1 MSERTAARLGSSDRT
16 QDLPVLIAQTG
27 KLNGSRWVLEGA
39 QTLIGRGAE
48 CELVIPDRQVSRTH
62 ARIVHSPEGYYL
74 EDLGSKN
81 GTHVNGAA
89 VEGRVLLQDGDIIQG
104 AVAMK
109 LVFVG
114 TESTIPLNP
123 PRPPPPCPGP
133 AANAPAGSASVGRSG
148 VAGSAALAAAV
159 PHAGSDVSQPRP
171 GRGPGG
177 DRGAGLAG
185 RAGLGRVRA
194 GEDP

>member
-1 MSERTAARLGSSDRT
+1 MSERTAARLGSSDRS

-81 GTHVNGAA
+81 GTHVNGEA
-89 VEGRVLLQDGDIIQG
+89 VEGRVVLQDGALIQG
-104 AVAMK
+104 ALAM
-109 LVFVG
+109 
-114 TESTIPLNP
+114 E
-123 PRPPPPCPGP
+123 
-133 AANAPAGSASVGRSG
+133 
-148 VAGSAALAAAV
+148 
-159 PHAGSDVSQPRP
+159 
-171 GRGPGG
+171 RGFGC
-177 DRGAGLAG
+177 A
-185 RAGLGRVRA
+185 
-194 GEDP
+194 